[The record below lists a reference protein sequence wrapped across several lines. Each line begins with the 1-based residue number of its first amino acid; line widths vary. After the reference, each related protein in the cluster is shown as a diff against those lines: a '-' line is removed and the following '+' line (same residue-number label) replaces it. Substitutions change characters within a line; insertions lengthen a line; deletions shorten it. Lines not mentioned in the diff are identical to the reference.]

1 MLAVSPHE
9 NDHVSKSSEQSM
21 HLNMEPELA
30 ELVPPE
36 GELLGGGPV
45 GDRLQPLRDLSHV
58 VVRSRRRVAA
68 ALAARRDPVLGVQ
81 NERLPLADNFITLN
95 ELN

>member
-1 MLAVSPHE
+1 
-9 NDHVSKSSEQSM
+9 M

-36 GELLGGGPV
+36 GELLRRGPV
-45 GDRLQPLRDLSHV
+45 GHRLQPLRDLSHV
-58 VVRSRRRVAA
+58 VVRSRRRAA
-68 ALAARRDPVLGVQ
+68 SALAARDPVLGVQ
-81 NERLPLADNFITLN
+81 DERLPLADNFIILN

>member
-1 MLAVSPHE
+1 
-9 NDHVSKSSEQSM
+9 M
-21 HLNMEPELA
+21 HLDMEPELA

-58 VVRSRRRVAA
+58 VVRSRRRAAAA

-81 NERLPLADNFITLN
+81 NERLPLAKDNFITLN

>member
-1 MLAVSPHE
+1 
-9 NDHVSKSSEQSM
+9 
-21 HLNMEPELA
+21 MESELA

-36 GELLGGGPV
+36 GELLRGGAV

-58 VVRSRRRVAA
+58 VVRRRRRRAAAAA
-68 ALAARRDPVLGVQ
+68 ALAARDPVLGVQ
-81 NERLPLADNFITLN
+81 DERLPLADNFITLN

>member
-1 MLAVSPHE
+1 
-9 NDHVSKSSEQSM
+9 M
-21 HLNMEPELA
+21 HLDMEPELA

-58 VVRSRRRVAA
+58 VVRSRRRGRAA
-68 ALAARRDPVLGVQ
+68 AATALAARRDPVLGVQ
-81 NERLPLADNFITLN
+81 DERLPLADNFITLLN
-95 ELN
+95 E

>member
-1 MLAVSPHE
+1 
-9 NDHVSKSSEQSM
+9 M
-21 HLNMEPELA
+21 HLNMESELA

-36 GELLGGGPV
+36 GELLGGGAV

-58 VVRSRRRVAA
+58 VVRRRRRRAA
-68 ALAARRDPVLGVQ
+68 SALAARDPVLGVQ
-81 NERLPLADNFITLN
+81 DERLPLADNFIILN